1 MRSSGSMLSGILTAQ
16 ISAGELGHDPK
27 TLEEQLSHISQRA
40 HHWKATVLLD
50 KADVFVQARSID
62 SQQNARVSVFLRKL
76 EYNQGI
82 MFLTTNRVRDFDD
95 AIQSRITLALRYEP
109 LSLATRKQIWVSF
122 LKKAVTVNGAAKVDQ
137 KGLDRLAGKHI
148 NGRQVRLP

>member
-1 MRSSGSMLSGILTAQ
+1 
-16 ISAGELGHDPK
+16 
-27 TLEEQLSHISQRA
+27 
-40 HHWKATVLLD
+40 
-50 KADVFVQARSID
+50 
-62 SQQNARVSVFLRKL
+62 
-76 EYNQGI
+76 

-122 LKKAVTVNGAAKVDQ
+122 LKKAVTVNGVAKVDQ
-137 KGLDRLAGKHI
+137 KGLDRLAGKDI

>member
-1 MRSSGSMLSGILTAQ
+1 MLSGILTAQ

-40 HHWKATVLLD
+40 HHWKALVLLD
-50 KADVFVQARSID
+50 EADVFVQARSID

-95 AIQSRITLALRYEP
+95 AIQSRITLALRYEL